1 MPLSDIS
8 NYLKYDPTSSTFL
21 RWIKTDSKQI
31 KSGDEAG
38 FFSIR
43 TYRIKFESIQYYSSQ
58 IIYYLH
64 NGIIPKKVTFL
75 DGNRRNLSIDNLI
88 ASEFKPK
95 TIRKKRSEINITE
108 MKQPDIQPDI
118 TYTWKLNKNM
128 INLFDENG
136 QIVRKFKNQYVQDED
151 FITNIRI
158 EIILRFGIAPKNL
171 KEKNNYGTNSE
182 ITTSC

>member
-1 MPLSDIS
+1 MKRE
-8 NYLKYDPTSSTFL
+8 YK
-21 RWIKTDSKQI
+21 SK
-31 KSGDEAG
+31 A
-38 FFSIR
+38 
-43 TYRIKFESIQYYSSQ
+43 Y
-58 IIYYLH
+58 
-64 NGIIPKKVTFL
+64 
-75 DGNRRNLSIDNLI
+75 
-88 ASEFKPK
+88 EFKKIHGKSK
-95 TIRKKRSEINITE
+95 TKLENE